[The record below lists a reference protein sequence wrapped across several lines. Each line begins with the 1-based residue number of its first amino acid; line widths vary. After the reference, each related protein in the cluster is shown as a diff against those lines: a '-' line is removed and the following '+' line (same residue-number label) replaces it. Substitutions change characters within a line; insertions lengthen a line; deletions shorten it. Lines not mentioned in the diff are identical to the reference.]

1 MQTLPR
7 DVHMGMIVFDN
18 GHNEI
23 GKVEDFRFSE
33 NEDQPDVIPGDI
45 DASDRVGDTSL
56 VGNIAEAFAPDEL
69 PEVLRDRLL
78 AEGYIRLRH
87 QGPVCLGPLHPAG
100 PDRLG
105 DAHEVMLNVSKDD
118 LLKQH

>member
-7 DVHMGMIVFDN
+7 DVHKGMIVFDN

-23 GKVEDFRFSE
+23 GTVEDFRFSE

-56 VGNIAEAFAPDEL
+56 VGNIAQAFAPEEL

-78 AEGYIRLRH
+78 AEGYIRLHTKGLFASARYI
-87 QGPVCLGPLHPAG
+87 L
-100 PDRLG
+100 PDQIASASGNQVVLS
-105 DAHEVMLNVSKDD
+105 VSKDD
-118 LLKQH
+118 LLKKH